1 MPDEVLGPD
10 RLTPKGLPT
19 GRRGYDRGAVEEL
32 LSEARRAWAA
42 LEAEHRRLLEEIDRA
57 GGLDY
62 LSRDLGEVGADV
74 GRVLGDAQETARGL
88 RERARADSNDRLTA
102 AGAAAR
108 RVAEEA
114 QEQAFALRSDAWA
127 TGVEWLRQADEAAG
141 EMIDAADAEV
151 LVVRAGAEQEAR
163 RLIAAARKEAEDL
176 LRAARFEAERSAL
189 EIRAQAAAAA
199 PAETPAPP
207 AKPLAPSAEEPAP
220 TAERPVRR
228 RWHRPDHEET
238 PARDPQP
245 IRVIR
250 PAAPRRAGISDMDP
264 GTYGDTLAAE
274 VQALWESG
282 EVAAVTGP
290 EPEPYEEAGPVGEPE
305 AGGPVEEAPASAGEA
320 EVLRAEPSPEILE
333 EMVPSMGEAEA
344 SHEEPVPEAL
354 ADEVAQQEAGPVE
367 DEGAL
372 PAQTPPEEAPSV
384 GPIEP
389 GPVEVPIPRAA
400 GRVDELFTR
409 LRRVPGSVPRRERAK
424 TARPEPAA
432 ESRPAE
438 TPVSPL
444 DAVALRDRLL
454 LPLQNRSLRR
464 VKECLLDLQNQALD
478 SLRVAGSWEG
488 EAAALAALTG
498 ALDPMAEEE
507 AEAGARAV
515 AAFIGGEPPA
525 AVIST
530 RRSAL
535 IGEMSE
541 ALVSQAT
548 EAATAAGEQGP
559 LEVAGAASRV
569 FRAWRSD
576 EAERWVRTIA
586 YAGYHDSLL
595 AGLAVSGVS
604 RVAPVAEGLLC
615 GECPALRAEPWDPA
629 AAPPPGTARPPA
641 QLGCSCTVV
650 PL

>member
-10 RLTPKGLPT
+10 RLTPKGLPA

-62 LSRDLGEVGADV
+62 LSRDLGEVGTDV

-102 AGAAAR
+102 AADAAR

-141 EMIDAADAEV
+141 EIIEAADAEV
-151 LVVRAGAEQEAR
+151 LMIRAGAEQEAR
-163 RLIAAARKEAEDL
+163 RLISAARKEAEDL

-199 PAETPAPP
+199 PAEPPAPP
-207 AKPLAPSAEEPAP
+207 AEEPAP
-220 TAERPVRR
+220 AAERPVRR
-228 RWHRPDHEET
+228 RWHRTDTEET

-250 PAAPRRAGISDMDP
+250 PGAPRRAGTSDMDP
-264 GTYGDTLAAE
+264 GAYGDTLAAE

-290 EPEPYEEAGPVGEPE
+290 EPEPHEEAGPVGEPE
-305 AGGPVEEAPASAGEA
+305 AGAPAEEMAPSTGEA
-320 EVLRAEPSPEILE
+320 EVP
-333 EMVPSMGEAEA
+333 GK
-344 SHEEPVPEAL
+344 EPVPEPLEEA
-354 ADEVAQQEAGPVE
+354 APPQGAGPSEGEAGP
-367 DEGAL
+367 
-372 PAQTPPEEAPSV
+372 PAESPAEEVPPL
-384 GPIEP
+384 GPPPP
-389 GPVEVPIPRAA
+389 GPAEVPTPAA
-400 GRVDELFTR
+400 PGRVDELFAR
-409 LRRVPGSVPRRERAK
+409 LRRVPGLASRRPQAKEAEPEAAVEPRP
-424 TARPEPAA
+424 T
-432 ESRPAE
+432 E
-438 TPVSPL
+438 TPISPP
-444 DAVALRDRLL
+444 DAAALRDRLL

-488 EAAALAALTG
+488 EAAALAALAE

-525 AVIST
+525 AVISA
-530 RRSAL
+530 RRAAL

-548 EAATAAGEQGP
+548 GAAAAAVERGP

-595 AGLAVSGVS
+595 AGLAVAGVS

-629 AAPPPGTARPPA
+629 GAPPPGTGRPPA